1 MNQIFLN
8 NFSNPVMIVVPAG
21 DGVGGRFGLSSGPEH
36 GQVVGGVP
44 RRHGVFDRNAQ
55 PLGQLYQSVALAQ
68 SPGNDLQVLLTG
80 EKGVQLLGVFLQHP
94 LAERLQRG
102 YCYG

>member
-8 NFSNPVMIVVPAG
+8 NFSHPVMIVVPAG
-21 DGVGGRFGLSSGPEH
+21 DGV
-36 GQVVGGVP
+36 
-44 RRHGVFDRNAQ
+44 
-55 PLGQLYQSVALAQ
+55 
-68 SPGNDLQVLLTG
+68 
-80 EKGVQLLGVFLQHP
+80 GVQLLGVFLQHP

>member
-1 MNQIFLN
+1 M
-8 NFSNPVMIVVPAG
+8 
-21 DGVGGRFGLSSGPEH
+21 
-36 GQVVGGVP
+36 
-44 RRHGVFDRNAQ
+44 
-55 PLGQLYQSVALAQ
+55 GQLYQSVALAQ

-102 YCYG
+102 FGFVVDDQKLGGGLGQSRHMGEDGVLHEDKGAVPHH